1 MCGKIKFE
9 IEFEIG
15 YIIKYDLFRWVVRC
29 QNRFSI
35 FDDTESKPWEC

>member
-15 YIIKYDLFRWVVRC
+15 YIIKI
-29 QNRFSI
+29 RFIPVGSKMPKPI
-35 FDDTESKPWEC
+35 FNL